1 MNFDEYERQNGKEVS
16 DQASENVHT
25 EEKHEY
31 ENLNSNSAWDTETK
45 TEFETQPFTPQ
56 GFRWDDV
63 EPLRH
68 KNSRHEKKKQKLEKV
83 KENKYN
89 KGLKIFSVTVS
100 CVLVVTLAA
109 LGFVLFRGWSGEDD
123 TLTQGSS
130 AADDLSTSLREDG
143 PSLVINQTPDTSS
156 SVVGD
161 GPLTIPQVA
170 AKVKPSVVGV
180 VAYTKESGLKA
191 ASEGSGIIMTSDG
204 YIITNEHVIDDAQ
217 AVKVVL
223 ENGDEYEATFIGAD
237 ARTDLAVIKIEKE
250 NLTAAQFGE
259 SSKLV
264 TGETV
269 IAIGNPGGLKYAGS
283 VTQGIV
289 SATNRL
295 VTSSADT
302 GYALNCIQTDAAINP
317 GNSGGAL
324 VNLYGQVVGINSSK
338 IVATG
343 FEGIGFSISIDEAK
357 PIIDDLIS
365 YGYVKDRVKIGVTV
379 TPIDEV
385 LANMYG
391 IPQGLRIVS
400 IETSSDAVSKGLQV
414 GDIITKADGAEM
426 AEFSDLSEV
435 LKTKKAGDT
444 IMLDIYRQTSSNAGR
459 TFSVTLS
466 LQEDRGLQDMSSVV
480 EG

>member
-1 MNFDEYERQNGKEVS
+1 M
-16 DQASENVHT
+16 A
-25 EEKHEY
+25 
-31 ENLNSNSAWDTETK
+31 
-45 TEFETQPFTPQ
+45 
-56 GFRWDDV
+56 
-63 EPLRH
+63 
-68 KNSRHEKKKQKLEKV
+68 
-83 KENKYN
+83 
-89 KGLKIFSVTVS
+89 
-100 CVLVVTLAA
+100 
-109 LGFVLFRGWSGEDD
+109 
-123 TLTQGSS
+123 
-130 AADDLSTSLREDG
+130 
-143 PSLVINQTPDTSS
+143 
-156 SVVGD
+156 
-161 GPLTIPQVA
+161 
-170 AKVKPSVVGV
+170 
-180 VAYTKESGLKA
+180 
-191 ASEGSGIIMTSDG
+191 
-204 YIITNEHVIDDAQ
+204 
-217 AVKVVL
+217 
-223 ENGDEYEATFIGAD
+223 
-237 ARTDLAVIKIEKE
+237 
-250 NLTAAQFGE
+250 
-259 SSKLV
+259 
-264 TGETV
+264 
-269 IAIGNPGGLKYAGS
+269 
-283 VTQGIV
+283 
-289 SATNRL
+289 
-295 VTSSADT
+295 
-302 GYALNCIQTDAAINP
+302 
-317 GNSGGAL
+317 
-324 VNLYGQVVGINSSK
+324 QVVGINSSK